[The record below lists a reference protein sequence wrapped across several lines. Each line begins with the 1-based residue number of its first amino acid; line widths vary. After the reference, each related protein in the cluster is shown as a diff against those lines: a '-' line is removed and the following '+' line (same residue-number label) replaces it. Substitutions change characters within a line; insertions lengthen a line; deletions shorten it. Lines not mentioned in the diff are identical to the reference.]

1 MQFGRII
8 GTVWATVKDPH
19 LVGKKLLI
27 VQPQNSQ
34 RHDCGD
40 PLIAVDLTDAGPGE
54 QVFYVTAREAA
65 EALEDVDMAPVDAT
79 IVGNVNSIDRVT
91 P

>member
-8 GTVWATVKDPH
+8 GAVWATVKDRS
-19 LVGKKLLI
+19 LEGKKLLI

-40 PLIAVDLTDAGPGE
+40 PIVAVDLTAAGPGE
-54 QVFYVTAREAA
+54 HIFYVTAREAA

-79 IVGNVNSIDRVT
+79 IVGIVDRIDRVA